1 MGVIYR
7 SKVFISQPASV
18 WTSRIII
25 APSGTARTTYKA
37 DDEDPYHDLSSPL
50 PPPKSMSDR
59 PWCFHLSTLT
69 VQPSRSQPLLGICG
83 SIFDTRFADLTDHRA
98 PQPME
103 CRPVGGSAAERKSR
117 VLSFE
122 LNEVNSLMRDIR
134 ASRETLHLVSG
145 RRV

>member
-1 MGVIYR
+1 
-7 SKVFISQPASV
+7 
-18 WTSRIII
+18 
-25 APSGTARTTYKA
+25 
-37 DDEDPYHDLSSPL
+37 
-50 PPPKSMSDR
+50 
-59 PWCFHLSTLT
+59 
-69 VQPSRSQPLLGICG
+69 
-83 SIFDTRFADLTDHRA
+83 
-98 PQPME
+98 ME